1 MVTDVGLFS
10 KTRAFLPMEYKLL
23 AEGNPYSYYPRLER
37 FTQMNR
43 QEPVVIRSASSEKQ
57 LYIPDWWLMISPS
70 WSRISWKLSLWLCC
84 HLQHCS
90 ISMNSH
96 SSKQSSFCTISPC
109 SMTYESWLT
118 DTSCRQLITHIQ
130 NNCIMRS
137 KIVCVGVTRCL
148 FKPKNSY
155 WLGLRLWIPFW
166 IGQPSS

>member
-37 FTQMNR
+37 LTQMNR